1 MSPDRD
7 SLMSAD
13 ANRRMFDGIA
23 GRYDLLNRL
32 LTLGLD
38 RRWRRRAAAALEPR
52 AGGRYLDIGCGTGDV
67 ALGLLRQAPEAL
79 VAGVDPAQQMLAI
92 AARKAQRAGVGPGRL
107 SLSVGDAMAL
117 PFADGAFDGIA
128 SAFTLRNFA
137 DRAAA
142 LAEMRR
148 VLAPGGR
155 LAILETSVPRN
166 PALRLGHWLHMHTA
180 VPLLGWL
187 FAGDAR
193 AYCYLAASTEA
204 LPPPSSIVAELGEAG
219 FRDTSARSLTGGV
232 VTLYTVMA
240 C

>member
-7 SLMSAD
+7 PLLMPE

-38 RRWRRRAAAALEPR
+38 QRWRRRAVAALEPR
-52 AGGRYLDIGCGTGDV
+52 AGGRYLDVGCGTGDV
-67 ALGLLRQAPEAL
+67 CVEVLRQAAGAM
-79 VAGVDPAQQMLAI
+79 VVGVDPAARMLA
-92 AARKAQRAGVGPGRL
+92 RAVERVRRQTEPATFIR
-107 SLSVGDAMAL
+107 GDATAL

-142 LAEMRR
+142 LGEMRR

-155 LAILETSVPRN
+155 LAMVETSVPCN
-166 PALRLGHWLHMHTA
+166 PVLRLGHWLHMHTA

-187 FAGDAR
+187 LAGDAR
-193 AYCYLAASTEA
+193 AYGYLTASTEA
-204 LPPPSSIVAELGEAG
+204 LPPPSSIVADLGEAG

-232 VTLYTVMA
+232 VTLYTAMA

>member
-7 SLMSAD
+7 SLLSAD

-38 RRWRRRAAAALEPR
+38 RRWRGRAVAALKPR
-52 AGGRYLDIGCGTGDV
+52 AGGRYLDIGCGTGEV
-67 ALGLLRQAPEAL
+67 ALEVLRQAPEAL
-79 VAGVDPAQQMLAI
+79 VAGVDPAQQMLAM
-92 AARKAQRAGVGPGRL
+92 AARKAERAGVGSGRL
-107 SLSVGDAMAL
+107 SLFVADAATL
-117 PFADGAFDGIA
+117 PFADGAFDGVA
-128 SAFTLRNFA
+128 SAFTLRNVA

-142 LAEMRR
+142 LSEMRR

-166 PALRLGHWLHMHTA
+166 PLLRLGHWLHMHTA

-187 FAGDAR
+187 LAGDAR
-193 AYCYLAASTEA
+193 AYRHLTASTEA
-204 LPPPSSIVAELGEAG
+204 LPPPSAIVAELGDAG
-219 FRDTSARSLTGGV
+219 FCDASARCLTGGV
-232 VTLYTVMA
+232 VTLYTAMA